1 MTLLTAPTVLKNT
14 IKGDGVWHIRR
25 APKGGQVIEITKV
38 EPMGTGNILSD
49 EFLQWRAQLQ
59 AEEVAKM
66 LGG

>member
-1 MTLLTAPTVLKNT
+1 MLHVVLKSS

-25 APKGGQVIEITKV
+25 GPKGGKLIEVSKV
-38 EPMGTGNILSD
+38 EASGTGKILSD
-49 EFLQWRAQLQ
+49 EFLQWREQLQ